1 MNNLWVREPF
11 FHFIIIGALLFALYE
26 WSGKGSYTEAGND
39 IQITATAT
47 NELRQQ
53 WLKQNGSEA
62 DKDTLDELVDSLV
75 YQEVLLREAK
85 RLGLDKNDIIV
96 RRRLI
101 QKMEFLSANLA
112 QMQTPDEEA
121 LLAYYE
127 LNKEKYRV
135 AEKRSFT
142 HIYLSKEK
150 RGERLIEDANALLA
164 VLLEQGTRAGAPER
178 GDNFILQYDYS
189 DRNQQQ
195 LAQVF
200 GAEFAQALFNAKTE
214 QWQGPILSEYGAHLV
229 YIEQASESY
238 FPEFAKIRTRVL
250 DDTMKQQL
258 NYLKDK
264 NYDEMRSRYQI
275 NVDYDQDR
283 KR

>member
-1 MNNLWVREPF
+1 MNNLWLREPF
-11 FHFIIIGALLFALYE
+11 FHFIIIGALLFALYN
-26 WSGKGSYTEAGND
+26 WSAKDSYTEAGND
-39 IQITATAT
+39 IQITATAI

-121 LLAYYE
+121 LFAYYE

-150 RGERLIEDANALLA
+150 RGETLIEDADALLTE
-164 VLLEQGTRAGAPER
+164 LLEEGAPARAPER

-189 DRNQQQ
+189 NRNQQQ

-200 GAEFAQALFNAKTE
+200 GAEFAQALFNSKAG

-229 YIEQASESY
+229 YVGQVTESY
-238 FPEFAKIRTRVL
+238 IPEFVNIRTRVL
-250 DDTMKQQL
+250 DETMKEQL
-258 NYLKDK
+258 IYLKDR
-264 NYDEMRSRYQI
+264 NYKEMQSRYQI
-275 NVDYDQDR
+275 NVDYDYDKNR
-283 KR
+283 